1 MPRHTAPLPGWPG
14 PDAPVHEGE
23 IALQERAGVRARA
36 DRFLRYAIRDYM
48 PDQHRAFFADLP
60 FLVVGSLD
68 RDDRPWASILTG
80 RPGFMGSPDP
90 RTLTIR
96 AVPAFGDPLGAALAA
111 GAPVGLLGLQPETRR
126 RNRMNGI
133 VEAVADGTVTVR
145 VSQSFGNCP
154 QYIQAR
160 APRFIAEPAEVAAPR
175 PVHRGGTLLD
185 GRDRKLVARADTFF
199 IASAA
204 PGARAGDPVRGVD
217 VSHRGGRPGFVR
229 IAEEDGVT
237 VLTVPDF
244 LGNFFFN
251 TFGNIALNPAAGL
264 LFVDFENG
272 DVLMLSGEA
281 EVLWDG
287 PEVAAFAGAE
297 RLLRFRL
304 RESRRIER
312 AVPLRWSEAEPAPQL
327 DATGT
332 WPEAE
337 RALAADR
344 SRRDRPF
351 RVARIVDESATARS
365 FHLEPA
371 DGDGVAPYRPGQFLP
386 LALDIP
392 GQPHPVRRTY
402 TLSDAPDGHGYRI
415 TVKREADG
423 LASRWLHD
431 RLREGGMLRAS
442 RPAGGFVLDTDSR
455 RPVLL
460 LSAGIGV
467 TPMIAMLNHLLGG
480 PEGRRRAPHRR
491 AWFVHAARHGG
502 EHPFRRHVRDMAGR
516 HPDHLTVHVRY
527 TAPRPDDAPGRDFD
541 GIGRI
546 DRSILSALLPLDD
559 YDVYLCGPAGFMADM
574 QDALASLGVRP
585 DRIRSEA
592 FGPAG
597 PPPAGPTPAD
607 PTPAGP
613 SVERSE
619 IAFRT
624 SGVTATWTPRS
635 GTLLDLAEA
644 RGIDAPSSCRAG
656 NCGSCAAPLVRG
668 SVRYQAAPTAEPA
681 PGRVLL
687 CQAVPA
693 GPTVEIDL

>member
-1 MPRHTAPLPGWPG
+1 MTKATAPLPGWPG
-14 PDAPVHEGE
+14 PDAPIHEGE

-36 DRFLRYAIRDYM
+36 DRFLRHAIRDYM
-48 PDQHRAFFADLP
+48 PDQHRAFFAELP

-80 RPGFMGSPDP
+80 RPGFLDSPDP
-90 RTLTIR
+90 QTLTIR
-96 AVPAFGDPLGAALAA
+96 AVPAFGDPLGEALAA
-111 GAPVGLLGLQPETRR
+111 GAQAVGVPVGLLGLQPETRR

-160 APRFIAEPAEVAAPR
+160 TPRFVAEPEGVAAPR
-175 PVHRGGTLLD
+175 PVHHGGTLLD
-185 GRDRKLVARADTFF
+185 DRSRELVERADTFF

-204 PGARAGDPVRGVD
+204 PGARTGDPVRGVD

-229 IAEEDGVT
+229 IAKEGGVT

-251 TFGNIALNPAAGL
+251 TLGNIALNPAAGL
-264 LFVDFENG
+264 LFVDFETG
-272 DVLMLSGEA
+272 DALMLSGEA
-281 EVLWDG
+281 EVVWDG
-287 PEVAAFAGAE
+287 REVAAFAGAE

-312 AVPLRWSEAEPAPQL
+312 AVPLRWSAAEPAPQL

-332 WPEAE
+332 WAEAE
-337 RALAADR
+337 RALAADS

-351 RVARIVDESATARS
+351 RIARIVDESATARS

-371 DGDGVAPYRPGQFLP
+371 DGNGVAPYRPGQFLP
-386 LALDIP
+386 IALDIP
-392 GQPHPVRRTY
+392 GEPRPVRRTY
-402 TLSDAPDGHGYRI
+402 TLSDAPDGRGYRI

-431 RLREGGMLRAS
+431 GLREGDGLRAA

-480 PEGRRRAPHRR
+480 PEGRRRSPHRR
-491 AWFVHAARHGG
+491 VWFVHAARHGG
-502 EHPFRRHVRDMAGR
+502 EHPFRDHLREMTGR
-516 HPDHLTVHVRY
+516 HPEHLTVHVRY
-527 TAPRPDDAPGRDFD
+527 TAPRPQDVPGRDFD
-541 GIGRI
+541 GTGRI
-546 DRSILSALLPLDD
+546 DRSALGALLPSGDT
-559 YDVYLCGPAGFMADM
+559 DVYLCGPAGFMADM
-574 QDALASLGVRP
+574 RDALAGLGVRP

-597 PPPAGPTPAD
+597 AS
-607 PTPAGP
+607 PAGP

-619 IAFRT
+619 VTFRT
-624 SGVTATWTPRS
+624 SGVTATWTPQS
-635 GTLLDLAEA
+635 GSLLDLAEA
-644 RGIDAPSSCRAG
+644 HGIDAPASCRAG
-656 NCGSCAAPLVRG
+656 SCGSCAAALSGG
-668 SVRYQAAPTAEPA
+668 SVRYLQAPA
-681 PGRVLL
+681 AVPAAGRVLL
-687 CQAVPA
+687 CQALPT
-693 GPTVEIDL
+693 GPTVSVEL